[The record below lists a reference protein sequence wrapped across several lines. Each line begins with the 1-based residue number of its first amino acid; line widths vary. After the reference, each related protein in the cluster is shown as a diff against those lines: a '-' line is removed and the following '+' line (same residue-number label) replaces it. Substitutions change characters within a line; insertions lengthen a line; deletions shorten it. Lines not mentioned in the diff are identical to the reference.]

1 MLNFLTNKMRVVM
14 YVLSILAQDEDTQR
28 KGCVAIIMNIDP
40 FRRPVDPVDHSR
52 LANFMGND
60 GPVRYGA
67 CHFCVS
73 QQSMFSTPLLQSILS
88 VTSQNY
94 TDLVVLLERDKV
106 HW

>member
-1 MLNFLTNKMRVVM
+1 MLYFPYQQMHTVM

-40 FRRPVDPVDHSR
+40 FRRPVDPVDHFR

-73 QQSMFSTPLLQSILS
+73 QQSMISNPLLQSTLS